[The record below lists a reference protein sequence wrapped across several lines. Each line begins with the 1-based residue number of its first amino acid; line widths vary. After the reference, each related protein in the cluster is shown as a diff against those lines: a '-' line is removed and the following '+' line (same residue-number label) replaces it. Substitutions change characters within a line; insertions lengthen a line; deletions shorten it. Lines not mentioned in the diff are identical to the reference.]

1 MEDMDLCSI
10 HYTRGEGI
18 HELVFQGISLGRV
31 TEVNFKKQVEVLVGT
46 CLFLA
51 EVSELYVIYQEE
63 YISKDSVGRWVQ
75 FEEVKRGISVG
86 KISKGRTEGER
97 D

>member
-1 MEDMDLCSI
+1 MGTTGMEHMDLCSI
-10 HYTRGEGI
+10 HDTWGEGI

-31 TEVNFKKQVEVLVGT
+31 AEVNFKKQVEVLVGT

-63 YISKDSVGRWVQ
+63 YISKDSV
-75 FEEVKRGISVG
+75 
-86 KISKGRTEGER
+86 ER
-97 D
+97 